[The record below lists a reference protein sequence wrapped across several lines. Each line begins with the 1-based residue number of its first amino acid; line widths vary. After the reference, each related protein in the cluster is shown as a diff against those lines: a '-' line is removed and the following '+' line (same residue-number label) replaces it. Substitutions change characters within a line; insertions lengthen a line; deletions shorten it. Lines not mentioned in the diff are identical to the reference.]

1 MASKRPFPED
11 DLSCPVCRGVFQDP
25 VILTCSHSI
34 CRSCVGQFWE
44 VKLSR
49 ECPVCRAS
57 ASNDPLVP
65 NLILKNLCESLKDR
79 KRTATEGQW
88 SLHNQEQNLFCV
100 DTEELVCLAC
110 RDSTTPTFTFR
121 PVDEVAL
128 DLKKDLRKK
137 LTPLRKK
144 MNNFNKAKQ
153 ASVKAGE
160 HIKAQADDTENK
172 IRTEFRSLQLFLE
185 EEMMTRI
192 DALRA
197 EERDRA
203 LSLGERRETLG
214 SQIDSISEKIQ
225 AIEEQLEAADT
236 SVVLN
241 YKTTLHRAQC
251 TLQNPE
257 RVSGPLINVAKHLGN
272 LKFKVWE
279 KMQDIVQY
287 TPVIL
292 DPNTAF
298 SRLILSDDLTAFR
311 DGLWPRKG
319 QCLPANPERLKD
331 HVGVLG
337 SEGFKSGVHSWIV
350 DVYNSATWLLGVMEE
365 SAQRQRGVRCHPEYL
380 YLEMESECAPVYR
393 ACFPPD
399 QLVKIKLRKE
409 LLRVTVTLNCDEGM
423 LTFTDSMTNNI
434 IHTIQHT
441 FTQTV
446 YPFFS
451 TICPDT
457 PLRLL
462 HMKISINLQSA
473 MGINR
478 SKCDLKW

>member
-1 MASKRPFPED
+1 M
-11 DLSCPVCRGVFQDP
+11 
-25 VILTCSHSI
+25 
-34 CRSCVGQFWE
+34 
-44 VKLSR
+44 
-49 ECPVCRAS
+49 
-57 ASNDPLVP
+57 
-65 NLILKNLCESLKDR
+65 
-79 KRTATEGQW
+79 
-88 SLHNQEQNLFCV
+88 QE
-100 DTEELVCLAC
+100 
-110 RDSTTPTFTFR
+110 
-121 PVDEVAL
+121 
-128 DLKKDLRKK
+128 
-137 LTPLRKK
+137 
-144 MNNFNKAKQ
+144 
-153 ASVKAGE
+153 
-160 HIKAQADDTENK
+160 
-172 IRTEFRSLQLFLE
+172 
-185 EEMMTRI
+185 
-192 DALRA
+192 
-197 EERDRA
+197 
-203 LSLGERRETLG
+203 
-214 SQIDSISEKIQ
+214 
-225 AIEEQLEAADT
+225 
-236 SVVLN
+236 
-241 YKTTLHRAQC
+241 
-251 TLQNPE
+251 
-257 RVSGPLINVAKHLGN
+257 
-272 LKFKVWE
+272 
-279 KMQDIVQY
+279 IVQY

-337 SEGFKSGVHSWIV
+337 FEGFKSGVHSWIV
-350 DVYNSATWLLGVMEE
+350 DVYSATWLLGVMEE

-380 YLEMESECAPVYR
+380 YLEMESECAPDYR

-399 QLVKIKLRKE
+399 KLVKIKLEKE

-423 LTFTDSMTNNI
+423 LTFTDSMTNDI

-478 SKCDLKW
+478 SKCYLKW